1 MYLTNLNTMAKV
13 LNICFGF
20 TDDIIIIIPLCAIL
34 PEVSGCTK
42 YFDDCGKNMSLK
54 IEDDNIF
61 KIL

>member
-1 MYLTNLNTMAKV
+1 MAKV
-13 LNICFGF
+13 LNICFGC

>member
-1 MYLTNLNTMAKV
+1 MAKV

-61 KIL
+61 KILWNLEQN

>member
-1 MYLTNLNTMAKV
+1 MAKV
-13 LNICFGF
+13 LNICFGC
-20 TDDIIIIIPLCAIL
+20 TDDSIIIPLCAIL